1 MSEIQM
7 FNNVEFGQ
15 VRRMTDENSV
25 RWIMGKDICNALG
38 DKNSQRTLSRIDD
51 TDKRTFEIIDSM
63 GRKQNAVFVNESG
76 FYALLFAMQP
86 QKSHNKDGAS
96 DEYPI
101 ETQRRIERIR
111 SFKKWVTSEVL
122 PSIRKHGAYI
132 VGQESMT
139 REQLIAKALVA
150 ANDII
155 DEKDRQI
162 SQLTE
167 TNQIQA
173 GQIAELKPRAN
184 YCDIVLATKDLVP
197 ITLIAKDY
205 GMSATEMNKILHEHG
220 YQYKRNKTWVLYDKY
235 ADKGYTSS
243 KTHVYEDCY
252 GREHSQMSTQWTQSG
267 RLFIYNEL
275 KKYGIL
281 PTVEQRLI

>member
-1 MSEIQM
+1 MNDIQV
-7 FNNVEFGQ
+7 FSNEQFGQ
-15 VRRMTDENSV
+15 VRTTTINGEPWFVAADVCKVLDINDTSKAMARLDDDEGGRIEIAHPQNQQKTITV
-25 RWIMGKDICNALG
+25 NA
-38 DKNSQRTLSRIDD
+38 
-51 TDKRTFEIIDSM
+51 
-63 GRKQNAVFVNESG
+63 VNESG
-76 FYALLFAMQP
+76 LYELVLGSRKKEAKA
-86 QKSHNKDGAS
+86 
-96 DEYPI
+96 
-101 ETQRRIERIR
+101 
-111 SFKKWVTSEVL
+111 FKRWIKREVL

-162 SQLTE
+162 NQLTE

-173 GQIAELKPRAN
+173 GQIAELTPKAN

-235 ADKGYTSS
+235 ADKGYTGT
-243 KTHVYEDCY
+243 KTHIYSDNY
-252 GREHSQMSTQWTQSG
+252 GRNHASICTCWTQSG

-275 KKYGIL
+275 KKFGIL
-281 PTVEQRLI
+281 PMVEQTLI

>member
-1 MSEIQM
+1 MNDIQIFSSEQ
-7 FNNVEFGQ
+7 FGQ
-15 VRRMTDENSV
+15 VRTTTIGGEPWFVASDVCKALDIKDATKAMERLDNDEGGRIEIAHPQNPDKTMTVNAVNEYGLYELVLGSRKKEAKAFK
-25 RWIMGKDICNALG
+25 RWIK
-38 DKNSQRTLSRIDD
+38 
-51 TDKRTFEIIDSM
+51 
-63 GRKQNAVFVNESG
+63 
-76 FYALLFAMQP
+76 
-86 QKSHNKDGAS
+86 H
-96 DEYPI
+96 
-101 ETQRRIERIR
+101 
-111 SFKKWVTSEVL
+111 EVL

-162 SQLTE
+162 AQLTE
-167 TNQIQA
+167 TNLIQA
-173 GQIAELKPRAN
+173 EQIEVMSPKAS
-184 YCDIVLATKDLVP
+184 YCDLVLATKDLVP

-235 ADKGYTSS
+235 AGKGYTSS
-243 KTHVYEDCY
+243 KTHIYEDCY
-252 GREHSQMSTQWTQSG
+252 GREHSQMQTQWTQSG

-281 PTVEQRLI
+281 PMVEQRLI

>member
-1 MSEIQM
+1 MNDIQVFSSEQ
-7 FNNVEFGQ
+7 FGQ
-15 VRRMTDENSV
+15 
-25 RWIMGKDICNALG
+25 I
-38 DKNSQRTLSRIDD
+38 
-51 TDKRTFEIIDSM
+51 RTFEHDSLPW
-63 GRKQNAVFVNESG
+63 AVAADICKALDLTNPTMALARLDDDEKAKFNLGLPGGDTNCVNEYG
-76 FYALLFAMQP
+76 IYELVL
-86 QKSHNKDGAS
+86 AS
-96 DEYPI
+96 RKKEAKA
-101 ETQRRIERIR
+101 
-111 SFKKWVTSEVL
+111 FKRWIKHEVL

-132 VGQESMT
+132 VGQETMT

-173 GQIAELKPRAN
+173 VQIAELTPRAN

-235 ADKGYTSS
+235 ADKGYTGT
-243 KTHVYEDCY
+243 KTHIYSDNY
-252 GREHSQMSTQWTQSG
+252 GRNHASIFTYWTQSG

-275 KKYGIL
+275 KKFGIL
-281 PTVEQRLI
+281 PIVEQRLV